1 MIYFTIYLIN
11 NYVSKGVYL
20 RLKNKKIYISPY
32 TNSTKALLNDKI
44 LKDVIFLGFIDK
56 VKEGENVY
64 KISDIKEYD
73 YILVFSPNHANAI
86 LKDLSAYRTLLVRQ
100 FDYNFYI
107 GKVSFYEILKS
118 KAKHFFYYR
127 QYKIKSLIN
136 KHLGK
141 RAFVIANGPSLK
153 VEDIELIRDE
163 ITFAANKIWLLFD
176 KTSWRPTYY
185 TVADKLVMQQN
196 IENIEKMEASC
207 KLFPDDMIRL
217 TDIKISNSIYFK
229 KTSSNDFDLQ
239 KGIYSGP
246 TVVYAMISYAIYM
259 GIKELYIIG
268 LDHNFSVPKKY
279 ENFKSGEDNVII
291 SEGEV
296 NHFHPDYRKKG
307 EKWAQPELDV
317 LEQSF
322 IKIQDYAKQYGV
334 KIYNAS
340 RFTKLDVF
348 EKVNLDDLVTPSKTL

>member
-1 MIYFTIYLIN
+1 
-11 NYVSKGVYL
+11 
-20 RLKNKKIYISPY
+20 
-32 TNSTKALLNDKI
+32 
-44 LKDVIFLGFIDK
+44 
-56 VKEGENVY
+56 
-64 KISDIKEYD
+64 
-73 YILVFSPNHANAI
+73 
-86 LKDLSAYRTLLVRQ
+86 
-100 FDYNFYI
+100 
-107 GKVSFYEILKS
+107 
-118 KAKHFFYYR
+118 
-127 QYKIKSLIN
+127 
-136 KHLGK
+136 
-141 RAFVIANGPSLK
+141 
-153 VEDIELIRDE
+153 
-163 ITFAANKIWLLFD
+163 
-176 KTSWRPTYY
+176 
-185 TVADKLVMQQN
+185 
-196 IENIEKMEASC
+196 
-207 KLFPDDMIRL
+207 
-217 TDIKISNSIYFK
+217 
-229 KTSSNDFDLQ
+229 
-239 KGIYSGP
+239 
-246 TVVYAMISYAIYM
+246 MISYAIYM